1 MGKPRMV
8 LVGGRFV
15 PVEGEKAK
23 AKELAEAAG
32 LEPGRNL
39 IAVDEEGK
47 SRLVHPEEEVEIREG
62 MRFEDAPPAA
72 KG

>member
-23 AKELAEAAG
+23 AKE
-32 LEPGRNL
+32 
-39 IAVDEEGK
+39 
-47 SRLVHPEEEVEIREG
+47 
-62 MRFEDAPPAA
+62 FECYDWWFCY
-72 KG
+72 KKIG